1 MPYDLNGE
9 LQLGFLLHDV
19 SRLRRSVVDRAL
31 KPLGVTRSQWSVLA
45 FLSHADGMSQ
55 AALAEAL
62 DLGKVAL
69 GGLVDR
75 LERAGLVARKLDRID
90 RRIKRVHLTK
100 AGRSLIAK
108 IRANVGQTENSD
120 RQPHRRRRFGRG
132 GARAARDE
140 GEPARDAWRAGNA
153 ERGVRRRLT
162 AALAS
167 RLGSGEHFLGN
178 VRSGDRVVGQPLPDL
193 GLAK

>member
-108 IRANVGQTENSD
+108 IRANVGQTETQIVNRIVD
-120 RQPHRRRRFGRG
+120 ADLAAA
-132 GARAARDE
+132 ARALRAMKE
-140 GEPARDAWRAGNA
+140 NLLGMLGEPETPNEVFDAA
-153 ERGVRRRLT
+153 
-162 AALAS
+162 
-167 RLGSGEHFLGN
+167 
-178 VRSGDRVVGQPLPDL
+178 
-193 GLAK
+193 